1 MAPLALSR
9 AFAPVLAR
17 QGGGAIINVP
27 SVLSWLNTRGLYGYR
42 HDSRR
47 QRAEDTTRGGGA
59 PGPVRTSPT
68 NVGDNDEAKGV
79 SRIQWDDSR
88 TERIIEW
95 LEENAE
101 DRQRLFSDSSQ
112 NARKENRAQRVAK
125 GSKSVYYSRIA
136 QYVFSV
142 DPDPAVRMDL
152 DTEPQKFSK
161 AVENRIA
168 A

>member
-1 MAPLALSR
+1 MTWHPLPIMRVHFFHCFPLLPSSPSLSTM
-9 AFAPVLAR
+9 
-17 QGGGAIINVP
+17 
-27 SVLSWLNTRGLYGYR
+27 S
-42 HDSRR
+42 SRSLQKKTKTSATKR
-47 QRAEDTTRGGGA
+47 KRKRGGGA